1 MKETLTQQ
9 EIELL
14 AQYNVKP
21 EDFEPASAT
30 YGGRV
35 DSMIRKRYSLS
46 EELAILRQRETK
58 PAEFAEY
65 DAYCEECKA
74 RAKAEINIH

>member
-21 EDFEPASAT
+21 EDFEPDSAT

-35 DSMIRKRYSLS
+35 DSMIRERFSLS

-65 DAYCEECKA
+65 DAFCEKCKRRA
-74 RAKAEINIH
+74 REELT